1 MTTSIKTDEDLTS
14 RTQQLPN
21 TQQRSVRCCMREV
34 LPRLVARE
42 VVRKSFK
49 REALVSWN
57 AYKETGEHLT
67 GAEIRSWLKTWG
79 TEEASDLPPF
89 HD

>member
-14 RTQQLPN
+14 HTQQLPN
-21 TQQRSVRCCMREV
+21 TQQHSVHCCIREV